1 MEMHASSHPCKMVL
15 KALLSLL
22 TEKMGLT
29 LDEFCICV
37 EDWP

>member
-1 MEMHASSHPCKMVL
+1 MRDASSHPCRMVL

-22 TEKMGLT
+22 IEKMRLT

-37 EDWP
+37 ED